1 MTLNEVPIAGYFMLL
16 YTINNIIIAILI
28 QYRVLVHIWLK
39 ECLISYSWFSL
50 VMESQCTSCN
60 LKCKVICSSE
70 NQTDR
75 VRSRTLIQL
84 MTPSLGKLGC

>member
-50 VMESQCTSCN
+50 EVESQ
-60 LKCKVICSSE
+60 
-70 NQTDR
+70 
-75 VRSRTLIQL
+75 
-84 MTPSLGKLGC
+84 